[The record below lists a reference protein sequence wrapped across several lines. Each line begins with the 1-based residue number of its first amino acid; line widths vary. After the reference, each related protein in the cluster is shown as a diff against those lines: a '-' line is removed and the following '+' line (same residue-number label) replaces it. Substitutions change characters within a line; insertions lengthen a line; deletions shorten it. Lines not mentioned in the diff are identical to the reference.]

1 MKKKT
6 GVYCLTTNYLR
17 LMLRCLAID
26 DEPLALELLEDNIS
40 QVPYLKLEGKCS
52 NAFEALKFLQEQ
64 TVDLIFLDIQMP
76 GLTGLQFIQSL
87 TQRPMI
93 ILITAYEKFALEGF
107 NLDVIDYLVKPVPL
121 DRFIKACNK
130 AWELYNL
137 RLKKT
142 ETSSSI
148 EPEFFFVN
156 VEYSLLKVEFA
167 DIQWIEGLKDYIRIH
182 LKNSS
187 KPVITRMSM
196 KAIEEELPSS
206 RFIRVHKSFIV
217 SVSAITSVRKNS
229 IFIGVEEI
237 PIGDNYKDAV
247 NMIINKA

>member
-1 MKKKT
+1 
-6 GVYCLTTNYLR
+6 
-17 LMLRCLAID
+17 MLRCLAID

-137 RLKKT
+137 RVKKADN
-142 ETSSSI
+142 SSSD
-148 EPEFFFVN
+148 EPEFLFVN

-167 DIQWIEGLKDYIRIH
+167 DILWIEGLKDYIRIH
-182 LKNSS
+182 LKTGS

-206 RFIRVHKSFIV
+206 KFIRVHKSFIV

-247 NMIINKA
+247 NLIINKAG